1 MSFKQHFAETV
12 NKFNTDWQVTR
23 EEAKKIKDVDTK
35 ISHVKNFLNNNPSK
49 ANLARVLNWT
59 RMTKLGY
66 KNSNPELGQKFEEYL
81 DYLEANMDKF
91 SGEDTDTDLN
101 DLPEQKFIAV
111 YKDLA
116 HRKNNF
122 QHGGKRPVSMVNYLS
137 QMKEIAKKR
146 NITLPPDPQES

>member
-1 MSFKQHFAETV
+1 MSFKTHFVEAI

-23 EEAKKIKDVDTK
+23 EEAKKIKDVNAK
-35 ISHVKNFLNNNPSK
+35 IAHVKDFLEKNPSK

-66 KNSNPELGQKFEEYL
+66 KNSNPELGQKFEDYL
-81 DYLEANMDKF
+81 DYLQANIDKF
-91 SGEDTDTDLN
+91 SGEDTDTNLE
-101 DLPEQKFIAV
+101 DLPVQKFIAV

-116 HRKNNF
+116 HRKNDF

-137 QMKEIAKKR
+137 QMKEVANKR
-146 NITLPPDPQES
+146 NINLPPDPQE

>member
-1 MSFKQHFAETV
+1 MTFKTHFVEAI

-23 EEAKKIKDVDTK
+23 EEAKKIKDVDAK
-35 ISHVKNFLNNNPSK
+35 ITHVKRFLESNPSK

-66 KNSNPELGQKFEEYL
+66 KNSNPELSQKFEDYL
-81 DYLEANMDKF
+81 DYLEINSNKF
-91 SGEDTDTDLN
+91 EGEDTDTDLN

-111 YKDLA
+111 YKDLV
-116 HRKNNF
+116 HRKNDF
-122 QHGGKRPVSMVNYLS
+122 QHGGKRPASMVNYLS

-146 NITLPPDPQES
+146 NINLPPDPQGN